1 MTKFLNKIER
11 CEENDYRTLVEIWE
25 RSVRATHTF
34 LGEDDI
40 AEIREA
46 LIPLY
51 FPGVDLYCVF
61 DGGTIA
67 GLMGLAGNKIEMLF
81 IDDCRRGHG
90 FGTQLVNHAK
100 IMGAVAVDVN
110 EQNPSA
116 LEFYKANG
124 FKIIGRDEYDEG
136 GRHFPI
142 LHLSLMA
149 E

>member
-1 MTKFLNKIER
+1 
-11 CEENDYRTLVEIWE
+11 
-25 RSVRATHTF
+25 
-34 LGEDDI
+34 
-40 AEIREA
+40 
-46 LIPLY
+46 
-51 FPGVDLYCVF
+51 
-61 DGGTIA
+61 
-67 GLMGLAGNKIEMLF
+67 MGLAGNKIEMLF

-90 FGTQLVNHAK
+90 FGTQLVNYAK
-100 IMGAVAVDVN
+100 ILGAVAVDVN